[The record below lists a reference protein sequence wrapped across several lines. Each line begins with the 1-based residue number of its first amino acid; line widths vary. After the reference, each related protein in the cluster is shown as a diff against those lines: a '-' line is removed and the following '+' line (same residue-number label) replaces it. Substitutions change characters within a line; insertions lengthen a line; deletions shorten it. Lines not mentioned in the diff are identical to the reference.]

1 MRVPTVAV
9 LTLAGLGLAV
19 GGCASTEPGAS
30 GPTTGT
36 TTGSAAPEP
45 TVSGTASG
53 CMVGTWRTTEVSG
66 RAASAAASGSISG
79 GSGATVTI
87 SPNGQVRADFSG
99 MRPLSFTAEVGGN
112 AVAGSATYGGQ
123 GTATIKATATNA
135 GTTTAAPAAPATP
148 PGPAAG
154 PTATAAGP
162 SATVTATATPPAPA
176 AEEGTWEPVG
186 AIDWSALRV
195 TLELTEPLRA
205 RLLDNAP
212 IGDYIDDAAN
222 QSGQAIE
229 TDPILGAGA
238 YSCQGSTLTLKGD
251 ADNDGLTWTLTKI

>member
-19 GGCASTEPGAS
+19 GGCAGTEPGAS

-36 TTGSAAPEP
+36 TTSAAPEP

-53 CMVGTWRTTEVSG
+53 CMVGTWRTTQVSG

-87 SPNGQVRADFSG
+87 GQNGQVRADFNG
-99 MRPLSFTAEVGGN
+99 MQPLSFTVD
-112 AVAGSATYGGQ
+112 VAGNPVVGTATYGGQ
-123 GTATIKATATNA
+123 GTATINASATGGTAPATPITPATPATVPAPTASPSATATA
-135 GTTTAAPAAPATP
+135 TAAPAAT
-148 PGPAAG
+148 
-154 PTATAAGP
+154 
-162 SATVTATATPPAPA
+162 

-186 AIDWSALRV
+186 KIDWSALRL
-195 TLELTEPLRA
+195 TLELSKPVEA
-205 RLLDNAP
+205 RLLENAP
-212 IGDYIDDAAN
+212 IGDYVNDAAN

-251 ADNDGLTWTLTKI
+251 TANDGLTWTLTKI

>member
-19 GGCASTEPGAS
+19 GGCAGTEPGAS

-36 TTGSAAPEP
+36 TTSAAPEP
-45 TVSGTASG
+45 TASGTASG
-53 CMVGTWRTTEVSG
+53 CMVGTWRTTQVSG
-66 RAASAAASGSISG
+66 RASSAAASGSISG

-87 SPNGQVRADFSG
+87 NPGGQVRADFSG
-99 MRPLSFTAEVGGN
+99 MQPLSFTAEVAGN
-112 AVAGSATYGGQ
+112 SVSGSATYGGQ
-123 GTATIKATATNA
+123 GTATIKASPSGSAPATSAPATPATPPVPTASPSATS
-135 GTTTAAPAAPATP
+135 TAAPAT
-148 PGPAAG
+148 
-154 PTATAAGP
+154 
-162 SATVTATATPPAPA
+162 A

-186 AIDWSALRV
+186 AIDWSALRL
-195 TLELTEPLRA
+195 TLELTKPVEA

-222 QSGQAIE
+222 QSGKAIE

-238 YSCQGSTLTLKGD
+238 YSCQGSTLILKGD
-251 ADNDGLTWTLTKI
+251 TDNDGLVWTLTKI

>member
-19 GGCASTEPGAS
+19 GGCAGTEPGAS

-36 TTGSAAPEP
+36 TTSAAPEP
-45 TVSGTASG
+45 TVSGSASG
-53 CMVGTWRTTEVSG
+53 CMVGTWRTTQVSG
-66 RAASAAASGSISG
+66 QGSGAGASGSVSG
-79 GSGATVTI
+79 GSGATLTI
-87 SPNGQVRADFSG
+87 GPDGQVRADFNG
-99 MRPLSFTAEVGGN
+99 TQPLSFTANVAGN
-112 AVAGSATYGGQ
+112 AVEGTAAYTGQ
-123 GTATIKATATNA
+123 GTATIKANATGA
-135 GTTTAAPAAPATP
+135 ATPTTTPATP
-148 PGPAAG
+148 PVPTTT
-154 PTATAAGP
+154 PTATAA
-162 SATVTATATPPAPA
+162 PAPV

-186 AIDWSALRV
+186 EIDWSALRL
-195 TLELTEPLRA
+195 TLELTKPVQA

-238 YSCQGSTLTLKGD
+238 YSCQGSTLILKGD
-251 ADNDGLTWTLTKI
+251 ADNTGLTWTLTKI

>member
-19 GGCASTEPGAS
+19 GGCAGTQPGAS

-36 TTGSAAPEP
+36 TTSAAPEP

-53 CMVGTWRTTEVSG
+53 CMVGTWRTTQVSG
-66 RAASAAASGSISG
+66 HASSTAASGSVSG

-87 SPNGQVRADFSG
+87 GPDGRVLADFNG
-99 MRPLSFTAEVGGN
+99 TQPLSFTAQ
-112 AVAGSATYGGQ
+112 VAGNTVAGAATYSGQ
-123 GTATIKATATNA
+123 GTATINAKATGAATS
-135 GTTTAAPAAPATP
+135 TTAPATP
-148 PGPAAG
+148 ATPPV
-154 PTATAAGP
+154 PTTTPTSTAA
-162 SATVTATATPPAPA
+162 PAPA

-186 AIDWSALRV
+186 KIDWSALRLTV
-195 TLELTEPLRA
+195 ELTKPVEA

-238 YSCQGSTLTLKGD
+238 YSCQGSTLILKGD
-251 ADNDGLTWTLTKI
+251 TDTDGLIWTLTKI